1 MGVISDRSQYHRALA
16 VVPSRRIRLNKVQRE
31 AEGYLELGLP
41 HLALDVLTRLGDP
54 VDFGPTTLYLWGETL
69 RALGR
74 YRDAIEPLQR
84 ASQADPE
91 NIHIWLALAWCHKRT
106 GRIDL
111 AVEAISSALVAD
123 PNEALLHYNLAVD
136 AMSNA
141 RAADPNEALLH
152 YNLACYLSMSGEKN
166 RALGH
171 LSQALSLDPDYRR
184 LIDDERDFDPIR
196 TDPEFQAITSII
208 V

>member
-1 MGVISDRSQYHRALA
+1 

-41 HLALDVLTRLGDP
+41 HLALDVLTRLGSP
-54 VDFGPTTLYLWGETL
+54 ADFGAPTLYLWGETL
-69 RALGR
+69 RTLGR
-74 YRDAIEPLQR
+74 WRDALEPLQR
-84 ASQADPE
+84 ASHADPE

-111 AVEAISSALVAD
+111 AVEAMSSAL
-123 PNEALLHYNLAVD
+123 
-136 AMSNA
+136 
-141 RAADPNEALLH
+141 AADPNEALLH
-152 YNLACYLSMSGEKN
+152 YNLACYLSMSGEKD

-184 LIDDERDFDPIR
+184 WLDDELDFDPIR
-196 TDPEFQAITSII
+196 ADPEFQALTSI
-208 V
+208 VV

>member
-1 MGVISDRSQYHRALA
+1 MGVISHRSQYHRALA

-54 VDFGPTTLYLWGETL
+54 ADFGPTTLYLWGEAL

-74 YRDAIEPLQR
+74 YRDALEPLQR

-123 PNEALLHYNLAVD
+123 PNEA
-136 AMSNA
+136 M
-141 RAADPNEALLH
+141 LH

-196 TDPEFQAITSII
+196 ADPEFQALTSII

>member
-123 PNEALLHYNLAVD
+123 PNEALLHYNLA
-136 AMSNA
+136 
-141 RAADPNEALLH
+141 
-152 YNLACYLSMSGEKN
+152 CYLSMSGEKN

>member
-1 MGVISDRSQYHRALA
+1 MGSN
-16 VVPSRRIRLNKVQRE
+16 RRIRLNKAQRE

-41 HLALDVLTRLGDP
+41 QLALDVLSRLGNP
-54 VDFGPTTLYLWGETL
+54 SDFGSTTLYLWGETL

-74 YRDAIEPLQR
+74 CQDALDPLQR
-84 ASQADPE
+84 VARAEPE
-91 NIHIWLALAWCHKRT
+91 NIHVWLALAWCHKRT

-111 AVEAISSALVAD
+111 AVDAMTSAL
-123 PNEALLHYNLAVD
+123 
-136 AMSNA
+136 
-141 RAADPNEALLH
+141 AADPDEALLH
-152 YNLACYLSMSGEKN
+152 YNLACYLSVAGEKN

-171 LSQALSLDPDYRR
+171 LSRALSLDPQYRR

-196 TDPEFQAITSII
+196 SDPEFQTLTSII